1 MAKMPSRRVSKTGK
15 GIQASEA
22 FFKDAGAANYKVCH
36 QNKYFRVIKRI
47 LNYFCKHDAI
57 VAGSRPKQFS
67 DDTELPDVIVEG
79 YEYIPVIDNK
89 ECVAVVYH
97 ITEKGVINHILA
109 FIRIGGRWYNADNE
123 YGYVGLGITRRWW
136 QAKTHTEKIS
146 QLL

>member
-67 DDTELPDVIVEG
+67 DDTELPDVIV
-79 YEYIPVIDNK
+79 
-89 ECVAVVYH
+89 
-97 ITEKGVINHILA
+97 
-109 FIRIGGRWYNADNE
+109 
-123 YGYVGLGITRRWW
+123 
-136 QAKTHTEKIS
+136 
-146 QLL
+146 